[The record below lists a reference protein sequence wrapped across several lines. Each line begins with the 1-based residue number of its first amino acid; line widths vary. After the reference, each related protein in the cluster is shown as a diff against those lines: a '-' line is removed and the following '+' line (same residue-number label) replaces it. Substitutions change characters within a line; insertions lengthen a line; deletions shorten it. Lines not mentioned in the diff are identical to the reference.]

1 MHEPALPSRIHK
13 RRDTFSR
20 VSQIWIIDKK
30 KRLLFSRI
38 DHGMDAVDIDI
49 DRYIDSKIAV
59 KNASLSQ
66 AAKKFQLIE
75 NGAAFRPLSEIK
87 PNCAVGRCFDNFR
100 YAHVAII
107 GILHGDQIIERQLID
122 KEWDIFYSEMNP
134 FDIAP
139 DGFS

>member
-1 MHEPALPSRIHK
+1 MHEPALPSWIHK

-20 VSQIWIIDKK
+20 MSQIRIIDKN

-107 GILHGDQIIERQLID
+107 GILHGYQSSNDSLSIKNGTFFTL
-122 KEWDIFYSEMNP
+122 K
-134 FDIAP
+134 
-139 DGFS
+139 